1 MYGVTKD
8 IIKPKSVEGDLTM
21 RCLYCGSNLKDNEI
35 INGTCPNCSAPV
47 ENLEHIVQMQD
58 KLNKYVCM
66 INKAEEERTIIK
78 KALQGLTL
86 R

>member
-1 MYGVTKD
+1 
-8 IIKPKSVEGDLTM
+8 M

-35 INGTCPNCSAPV
+35 INGTCPNCSAPVAPV

-78 KALQGLTL
+78 KVLDGLTQ